1 MSLLDRVRDCTQ
13 YDPAGFR
20 RFVVDDI
27 AIGHIRAE
35 AVVELA
41 DFADVFLFQ
50 GDEIQLDPRI
60 QGRLARTDAMRAVAE
75 ELRDRAL
82 VLGWRDELYPV
93 AAAFDDPV
101 LFDLERAAV
110 PFFGLRGYGVH
121 VNGWVDGAEGPA
133 MWIWRR
139 SLTKPTGPGLLDQMV
154 AGGQPSGLGLAENV
168 VKECKE
174 EAGLAAELAETA
186 RPAGAVSY
194 LTERDEG
201 LRNDVLF
208 VYDLELPADVT
219 PMNED
224 GEVAE
229 FMLWPMAK
237 VMEEVAKPGMFK
249 FNSALV
255 VIDFL
260 VRHGF
265 VEPDRPGYTEIVAG
279 LHR

>member
-133 MWIWRR
+133 MWIGRR

-255 VIDFL
+255 VINFL